1 MIFSPYTVCFGLT
14 VKEKVHR
21 LFHRTLCG
29 LTVNEKML
37 WFKSEQKSALIFSPC
52 SVFWFNGEG
61 KRA

>member
-1 MIFSPYTVCFGLT
+1 MCFGLT

-21 LFHRTLCG
+21 LFHRTVRG

-37 WFKSEQKSALIFSPC
+37 WFKSEQKSALIFSPY